1 MLLHKHHPL
10 PSHLIPFNIQRPSP
24 LGNPFVMRGESE
36 RDLVVEGFGQVLGG
50 RRTPAAVAADHNPP
64 LLVHASSA
72 LVTPDKRQETLSKML
87 THMIHGQAIGLVCA
101 CAPRRCHG
109 EIILEK
115 LKKMYCEI
123 AK

>member
-1 MLLHKHHPL
+1 MRAAMSETL
-10 PSHLIPFNIQRPSP
+10 PYVEKALMIETTHMN
-24 LGNPFVMRGESE
+24 M
-36 RDLVVEGFGQVLGG
+36 VEGFGQVLGG
-50 RRTPAAVAADHNPP
+50 RRAPAAVAADHNPP

-72 LVTPDKRQETLSKML
+72 LVTPDKRQETLSTML

>member
-1 MLLHKHHPL
+1 MLLHKRHPL

-87 THMIHGQAIGLVCA
+87 THMIHG
-101 CAPRRCHG
+101 